1 MTKFCNN
8 CSLQCRTK
16 GHPENGC
23 HVTVRRRAGR
33 HIKLPHIG
41 KEKFWDGVLT
51 RSQLANQNREL
62 VSKTKELEVQ
72 RLENL
77 ELKTKLNKIKEN
89 TAICVV
95 CQDECLE
102 SRENSTPCGHVFH
115 TGCLLGWL
123 KNHNTCPCCRES
135 LYDKPDVPEIVDM
148 QSLVENVLTMHLNIE
163 PESNETREL
172 TSSMLYNLGDEI
184 SRLSVEHA
192 LDIDMDWFINF
203 DNEEEEEMNEEETNE
218 EEKQGEEI
226 PIFLR
231 EEAMEILL
239 NTDADGEE
247 EIMDLIERRQ
257 RLLSSIDTILEETDD
272 ESSNMELDTP
282 RTPEQV
288 FEFPPLTPDPEPK
301 FVMIYP
307 ETTLFEEWYKFGNV
321 LSELRN
327 KMRFRE
333 TQKKINK
340 EMQSELAKKII
351 DTIGEEDFNKFQR
364 LCGNFAR
371 EVINED
377 EFCVEAE
384 KLLSINY
391 LKEVWEQI
399 IDSSVLPSWRKEI
412 LENVNTEMLGNV
424 SRGEGFW
431 V

>member
-1 MTKFCNN
+1 
-8 CSLQCRTK
+8 
-16 GHPENGC
+16 
-23 HVTVRRRAGR
+23 
-33 HIKLPHIG
+33 
-41 KEKFWDGVLT
+41 
-51 RSQLANQNREL
+51 
-62 VSKTKELEVQ
+62 
-72 RLENL
+72 
-77 ELKTKLNKIKEN
+77 
-89 TAICVV
+89 
-95 CQDECLE
+95 
-102 SRENSTPCGHVFH
+102 
-115 TGCLLGWL
+115 
-123 KNHNTCPCCRES
+123 
-135 LYDKPDVPEIVDM
+135 
-148 QSLVENVLTMHLNIE
+148 
-163 PESNETREL
+163 
-172 TSSMLYNLGDEI
+172 MLYNLGDEI
-184 SRLSVEHA
+184 SRLSVEQS

-203 DNEEEEEMNEEETNE
+203 DNEEEGEEETNE
-218 EEKQGEEI
+218 EEKQGEEKQGEEI
-226 PIFLR
+226 PIFSR

-272 ESSNMELDTP
+272 ESSEMELDTP
-282 RTPEQV
+282 RTPERV

-371 EVINED
+371 EVINGE
-377 EFCVEAE
+377 EFCKEAE

-424 SRGEGFW
+424 SRGEGIW